1 MKKRNKSTLKN
12 PLTNFL
18 TQLGLMRLVM
28 ACMAL
33 ALIIF
38 VPAPG
43 TPPVYQ
49 GVGLIPTVL
58 VPVLTPILF
67 MVLMLDVLMASV
79 FMIDKR
85 GVERARY
92 RMIQLLNLAL
102 AVALVLFWVP
112 YFKGLFP

>member
-1 MKKRNKSTLKN
+1 MKTHKTSLSKN
-12 PLTNFL
+12 PLARFL
-18 TQLGLMRLVM
+18 AQLGPMRVVL
-28 ACMAL
+28 AGAAL

-49 GVGLIPTVL
+49 GLGLIPTVL
-58 VPVLTPILF
+58 VPVLAPILF

-85 GVERARY
+85 GAARARY

-102 AVALVLFWVP
+102 AVALVLFWLP